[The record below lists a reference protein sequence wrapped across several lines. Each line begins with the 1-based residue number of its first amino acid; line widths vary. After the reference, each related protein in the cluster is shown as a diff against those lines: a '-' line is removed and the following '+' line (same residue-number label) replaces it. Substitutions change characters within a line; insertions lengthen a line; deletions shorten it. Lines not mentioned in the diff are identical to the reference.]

1 MRNIQL
7 GCLPIDKLR
16 ARRRRKGKEMI
27 KRITT
32 TYKNLNLDIK
42 DLGEINY
49 FVGKNGSGKTRL
61 FDAVNTKFS
70 KNEEIGN
77 ETKLYSFNVNLLE
90 HCFNFRLNNQ
100 TEIDSLMA
108 KDVKSYNITDEKN
121 PYNKRR
127 MPNGLTEDFKKHYI
141 TKVIIELF
149 FGQNNFK
156 IDIGNLRQGEFHSN
170 NYIIFFEKEEYKFCL
185 EECSSGFQSLF
196 KTWNNI
202 YHQNYPNSEGVK
214 VDFTNKSVYYLLTLD
229 EGDRH
234 LHPFLA
240 KLLPEKLELIKDG
253 IRDYFIQNGSESK
266 KTIVQ
271 IFVSTHSP
279 FLIRGALKQ
288 DNHKIFLLENGKLKN
303 SFDKQQL
310 IEQSGLPFDN
320 VLSDLGFEMK
330 DIYYPNCL
338 IYVEGPTDIIYIHYW
353 LKLYIKENDLTD
365 FQKGIDF
372 DFVEY
377 GGTLASHLTVTI
389 QNPDDQFDTN
399 LTTSLQNMF
408 SSNRNV
414 LFITDDD
421 DGKSKF
427 EDAKN
432 RIEEI
437 LAENKK
443 KGFNNEF
450 IKCSSVKTI
459 EDFIGDNINADK
471 SKPKLKASINN
482 VLCWKDNQDL
492 KLSDFHLKLEQELI
506 CKVYDFI
513 KICQNS

>member
-1 MRNIQL
+1 
-7 GCLPIDKLR
+7 
-16 ARRRRKGKEMI
+16 MI
-27 KRITT
+27 KRIITK
-32 TYKNLNLDIK
+32 YKNLNLDIK

-61 FDAVNTKFS
+61 LDAVNTKFS

-77 ETKLYSFNVNLLE
+77 ETELYSFNDILLKKSF
-90 HCFNFRLNNQ
+90 HFRLCNQ

-127 MPNGLTEDFKKHYI
+127 ITLGLSEAFKNHDI
-141 TKVIIELF
+141 TKMIIELF

-156 IDIGNLRQGEFHSN
+156 IDIGNLRQGEFQGN
-170 NYIIFFEKEEYKFCL
+170 NYIRFFENEEYKFCL

-202 YHQNYPNSEGVK
+202 YHQNYLNSEGGK
-214 VDFTNKSVYYLLTLD
+214 VDFTNNSVYYLLTLD

-234 LHPFLA
+234 LHPSFA
-240 KLLPEKLELIKDG
+240 KRLPEKLEHIKDG
-253 IRDYFIQNGSESK
+253 IRDFFIQNGSDSK

-279 FLIRGALKQ
+279 FLIRGALENT
-288 DNHKIFLLENGKLKN
+288 NHKIFHLEDGCLKK
-303 SFDKQQL
+303 SFDRQKL
-310 IEQSGLPFDN
+310 IDQSGLPFDN

-353 LKLYIKENDLTD
+353 LKLYIKEKLSINEKKIKDY
-365 FQKGIDF
+365 QKGIDF
-372 DFVEY
+372 DFVEV
-377 GGTLASHLTVTI
+377 GGTLASHLTATFH
-389 QNPDDQFDTN
+389 NPDDKFDEK
-399 LTTSLQNMF
+399 LTSSLQNMF

-421 DGKSKF
+421 GGKSNF
-427 EDAKN
+427 EKAKK
-432 RIEEI
+432 RIEN
-437 LAENKK
+437 LLKQNKE

-450 IKCSSVKTI
+450 IKCASVKTI
-459 EDFIGDNINADK
+459 EEFIGDNIAADK
-471 SKPKLKASINN
+471 SKPKLKASVNN
-482 VLCWKDNQDL
+482 VFHWKSREDL
-492 KLSDFHLKLEQELI
+492 MLRDFHPHLEEELI
-506 CKVYDFI
+506 EKIYNFI
-513 KICQNS
+513 KSCQNS

>member
-1 MRNIQL
+1 
-7 GCLPIDKLR
+7 
-16 ARRRRKGKEMI
+16 MI
-27 KRITT
+27 TKINT
-32 TYKNLNLDIK
+32 TYKNLNLEIN

-61 FDAVNTKFS
+61 FDALNTKFS
-70 KNEEIGN
+70 KNGEIGS
-77 ETKLYSFNVNLLE
+77 ETKLFSFDENLFG
-90 HCFNFRLNNQ
+90 HFFDFRFYNQ
-100 TEIDSLMA
+100 TEIDRLMA
-108 KDVKSYNITDEKN
+108 KDVKAYNIIDENN

-127 MPNGLTEDFKKHYI
+127 IKLGLRNEFTAHEI
-141 TKVIIELF
+141 TKMIVELF
-149 FGQNNFK
+149 FGKNNFR
-156 IDIGNLRQGEFHSN
+156 IDIGYVHNVDFQGD
-170 NYIIFFEKEEYKFCL
+170 NYIRFFENEDYKFCL

-202 YHQNYPNSEGVK
+202 YHQNYPNSEGGK
-214 VDFTNKSVYYLLTLD
+214 IDFNDKSVYYLLTFD

-234 LHPFLA
+234 LHPCFA
-240 KLLPEKLELIKDG
+240 KLLPEKLELFRKG
-253 IRDYFIQNGSESK
+253 IIDFFIQNGSDPK

-279 FLIRGALKQ
+279 FLIRGALQ
-288 DNHKIFLLENGKLKN
+288 HDNHKIFHLENGTLKN

-310 IEQSGLPFDN
+310 IEQSGLPFDS
-320 VLSDLGFEMK
+320 VLNDLGFEMK

-353 LKLYIKENDLTD
+353 LKLYIKENSIDD

-377 GGTLASHLTVTI
+377 GGTLASHLTATFVK
-389 QNPDDQFDTN
+389 NDEEFDEN

-421 DGKSKF
+421 DGKSYF
-427 EDAKN
+427 ETAKN
-432 RIEEI
+432 RIEQL

-450 IKCSSVKTI
+450 IKCKSVKTI
-459 EDFIGDNINADK
+459 EEFIGDKNIANPSDTKLNAAIK
-471 SKPKLKASINN
+471 NISS
-482 VLCWKDNQDL
+482 WKNQVHL
-492 KLSDFHLKLEQELI
+492 KLTDFHPQLEQELI
-506 CKVYDFI
+506 CKVYDFMKLANTI
-513 KICQNS
+513 VDTASK

>member
-1 MRNIQL
+1 
-7 GCLPIDKLR
+7 
-16 ARRRRKGKEMI
+16 MI
-27 KRITT
+27 TKIKT
-32 TYKNLNLDIK
+32 TYKNLNLDIE

-61 FDAVNTKFS
+61 FDAVNTKFN

-77 ETKLYSFNVNLLE
+77 EIELYSFNDLLLKE
-90 HCFNFRLNNQ
+90 SFDFRLCNQ

-108 KDVKSYNITDEKN
+108 KDVKSYNITDVKN

-127 MPNGLTEDFKKHYI
+127 ITLGLSDAFKTHDI
-141 TKVIIELF
+141 TKMIIDLF
-149 FGQNNFK
+149 FGKNNFR
-156 IDIGNLRQGEFHSN
+156 IDIGYVSQGGFHGD
-170 NYIIFFEKEEYKFCL
+170 NYIRFFENEEYKFCL

-202 YHQNYPNSEGVK
+202 YHQNYSNSEGGK
-214 VDFTNKSVYYLLTLD
+214 VDFSNKSVYYLLTLD

-234 LHPFLA
+234 LHPSFA
-240 KLLPEKLELIKDG
+240 KRLPEKLENIKDG
-253 IRDYFIQNGSESK
+253 IRDFFIQNGSDSK

-279 FLIRGALKQ
+279 FLIRGALEY
-288 DNHKIFLLENGKLKN
+288 DNHKIFHLEEGVLKK
-303 SFDKQQL
+303 SFDRQKL
-310 IEQSGLPFDN
+310 IAQSGLPFDS

-330 DIYYPNCL
+330 DIFYPNCL

-353 LKLYIKENDLTD
+353 LKLYIKENGLTD

-377 GGTLASHLTVTI
+377 GGTLASNLTATS
-389 QNPDDQFDTN
+389 QNPNDEFDEN

-421 DGKSKF
+421 DGKSHF
-427 EDAKN
+427 ETSKN
-432 RIEEI
+432 RIEQL
-437 LAENKK
+437 LAENKR

-450 IKCSSVKTI
+450 IKCTSVKTI
-459 EDFIGDNINADK
+459 EEFIGDHLDIAKK
-471 SKPKLKASINN
+471 SKSKLKRSIDN
-482 VLCWKDNQDL
+482 VIYWKKRDYL
-492 KLSDFHLKLEQELI
+492 KINDFHSKLKEELI
-506 CKVYDFI
+506 CKVFEFI
-513 KICQNS
+513 KLVN